1 MQGADQHPIQIGPYR
16 ILRVLGEG
24 GMGVVYAAEQT
35 QPVKRRVALKLLRG
49 SLAFDEFIIRFEAE
63 RQALAVMDHPN
74 IAKILDAGTAE
85 TGCPFFVMEHVDG
98 MPITEYCDTKRLT
111 TKERLALFIGICRAI
126 QHAHQKGVIHR
137 DLKPSN
143 VLVSE
148 QEGSPSPK
156 VIDFGIAKAVGM
168 RLTDKTLATATGI
181 ALGTPAYM
189 SPEQAEGTG
198 LDVDTRADIYAL
210 GVMLYELL
218 VGRVPVDPDDA
229 GLLPFIAQLVARTT
243 NPPTPSDRLTKL
255 NGDATEIAVAR
266 RTEPGAL
273 RRELKGD
280 LDWIV
285 MKAIEPERERRYETA
300 NGLAMD
306 IARYL
311 NQEPVL
317 ARPPSTRYR
326 LEKFVQRNRLAVSA
340 AAAIVMLLIGSTV
353 VTTVQ
358 ARRIAGARAQAEVR
372 RDQAEELISFMVGDL
387 RRKLEPI
394 GRLDILD
401 DVGNQALDYFAAV
414 PAGDIT
420 DEELFRRATALSQIG
435 EVRVDQGNL
444 ATAREAFEEALTL
457 NLNLV
462 ARTPEN
468 DEWQLGLGAAY
479 FWIGFVHWRVGDLD
493 NALDQFQQYLAISED
508 LVERD
513 PTNLEWQTELGYA
526 HSNLGSVLEDRGD
539 LEGARREFAAT
550 LGISQTLADR
560 DPNNTTLQLDLA
572 ETHNLVGE
580 VLRAQGRLAD
590 ALAEFQQEV
599 HIKEALAERDVSN
612 ARWRSRLGTGH
623 NYIGQVFQTVGE
635 LDSALAHFR
644 AALAIWSGLVAGD
657 STNVRWRRS
666 LASNHQRIGLVLQ
679 AQRNFNG
686 AIRQF
691 RLVEV
696 MRRDLAA
703 SDPTDPRWKRD
714 QAGTYTHMAA
724 VLHLLGHTSDALLR
738 AQIAQSILDSL
749 VQENP
754 TDRDLRR
761 LRSEAYNTL
770 GLILFSGV
778 DKKSGR
784 DAWVESVATIEPVA
798 SGSDD
803 VRFLTPWARA
813 LLYLDSVE
821 ESRPLVDR
829 LEALGYRNDEFAEL
843 AESKGLSNA
852 LRVRYRE

>member
-111 TKERLALFIGICRAI
+111 TKERLALFVGICRAI

-218 VGRVPVDPDDA
+218 VGRVPVEPDDV
-229 GLLPFIAQLVARTT
+229 GLMPFIMQLVTRTT

-255 NGDATEIAVAR
+255 NGDATEIAEAR
-266 RTEPGAL
+266 QTEPGAL

-340 AAAIVMLLIGSTV
+340 AAAIVTLLIGSTV

-387 RRKLEPI
+387 RGKLEPI
-394 GRLDILD
+394 GRLDILVD
-401 DVGNQALDYFAAV
+401 IGNHALEYFAAV
-414 PAGDIT
+414 PEGNIT
-420 DEELFRRATALSQIG
+420 DEELFRRGQALSQIG
-435 EVRVDQGNL
+435 EVRLDQGNL
-444 ATAREAFEEALTL
+444 PAAREAFEEALTL
-457 NLNLV
+457 NLDLV
-462 ARTPEN
+462 NRAPEN
-468 DEWQLGLGAAY
+468 TEWQVGLGAAH
-479 FWIGFVHWRVGDLD
+479 FWIGFVHWRIGDLD
-493 NALDQFQQYLAISED
+493 DALEQFQQYLAISEG

-513 PTNLEWQTELGYA
+513 STNLDWQLELGYA
-526 HSNLGSVLEDRGD
+526 HSNMGSVLQKRGD
-539 LEGARREFAAT
+539 LEGALREFATTQEIFQKLVDSDRDNTTWQLDLADSHNT
-550 LGISQTLADR
+550 KGDVLRAQGKLTQALAEYREEVRIKQALADR
-560 DPNNTTLQLDLA
+560 DPSNT
-572 ETHNLVGE
+572 N
-580 VLRAQGRLAD
+580 
-590 ALAEFQQEV
+590 
-599 HIKEALAERDVSN
+599 
-612 ARWRSRLGTGH
+612 WRSRLATGL
-623 NYIGQVFQTVGE
+623 NRIGLVFETRAE

-644 AALAIWSGLVAGD
+644 AAVAIWSELVAGD
-657 STNVRWRRS
+657 PTNLRWRRG
-666 LASNHQRIGLVLQ
+666 LATNHATVGLVLR
-679 AQRNFNG
+679 AQRHLDG
-686 AIRQF
+686 AIEQF
-691 RLVEV
+691 RLVE
-696 MRRDLAA
+696 RLREELATT
-703 SDPTDPRWKRD
+703 DPTDPGLARD
-714 QAGTYTHMAA
+714 QARAYTRLGE
-724 VLHLLGHTSDALLR
+724 VLHLVGDTGGGLVR
-738 AQIAQSILDSL
+738 VRNAQSILDSL
-749 VQENP
+749 VEGDPN
-754 TDRDLRR
+754 DREARR

-770 GLILFSGV
+770 GLIRFSG
-778 DKKSGR
+778 GNRRLAR
-784 DAWVESVATIEPVA
+784 DAWVESVETIASVA
-798 SGSDD
+798 RGSDD
-803 VRFLTPWARA
+803 MRFLTPWARA
-813 LLYLDSVE
+813 LLYLDRVE
-821 ESRPLVDR
+821 EAKPLVDR

-843 AESKGLSNA
+843 VESKGLSNS
-852 LRVRYRE
+852 LHVLSRE